1 LIFKTNKPTF
11 RGWKTCFVHQVTLL
25 KYRVKN
31 SVAKS
36 LSLWLDS
43 LV

>member
-1 LIFKTNKPTF
+1 LIFKAFKPTF

-25 KYRVKN
+25 KYRVKD
-31 SVAKS
+31 SIADS